1 MDGNIKTAREVPEG
15 YIYVN
20 PELKQPGY
28 STEKYRQI
36 ASQTGEKLKVAGS
49 SH

>member
-1 MDGNIKTAREVPEG
+1 MDGNIKTKKEVPDG

-20 PELKQPGY
+20 PDLKQPGY
-28 STEKYRQI
+28 SEEKYRQI
-36 ASQTGEKLKVAGS
+36 ATQTGDKLKVTGS